1 MLMTVAEFR
10 ETLRSD
16 RAGLVG
22 ALESATGRGG
32 EEERQAWESSLPVLA
47 DALAAPTLGA
57 LHVYFAGH
65 GYLALE
71 YQLPAASSWCDVV
84 LLGRGAAGPSAVIVE
99 LKHWITRGDRPG
111 PAEGLMER
119 GGALVLHPSDQV
131 RGYTE
136 YCRRFHSTVQ
146 DRRADVRGCV
156 LFTRDH
162 FVDRYAE
169 PPNDALARNY
179 PCFTR
184 APHVVRDSWP
194 AYLARSLSSP
204 DEQFAREFVAGR
216 YRQDRG
222 FVRQIGAQ
230 IRDRANSPFELLDH
244 QRRAFALVR
253 ARLEAEVLGRGVPRK
268 QVIVIQ
274 GPPGSGKSVL
284 AARIWS
290 ALVTDERLPE
300 GAAVL
305 TTTSTA
311 QTSNWTKLFQIA
323 SGASAAAGVV
333 KRAAS
338 YVPVTT
344 QTLGRLR
351 RRHGADFASGPAA
364 WRDNV
369 QLLRDWGVK
378 FQDGAGDEQYLVS
391 VVDEAHALINPERP
405 EGRGQFGFAPTFGPL
420 AWHIIRCST
429 VSIFLLDAEQGFRD
443 RENTTLADIRRWAG
457 ELDAEVGEP
466 ISLEGAQF
474 RCAGST
480 DYVAWVEG
488 LLQGRP
494 AEELAALAQ
503 RWRGAFD
510 VRVASTPAALEQE
523 LRGAAARGSTVR
535 LLASY
540 ARKWMTKG
548 AARPHALPAAQQD
561 FHEPYTDDS
570 GERRYWSKVWNFIP
584 QNGSDYTWFI
594 QAPQGSPM
602 HTDPLCEVGC
612 PYAVRGFDF
621 DCIGVLWLDDLVWRG
636 DRWRADPA
644 HVHDTGLDRSV
655 RAAEAEAAPGPANA
669 RLRAA
674 LAQAYR
680 ILLTRGLSAC
690 HLWIE
695 DPETR
700 DHVRACLGLAR
711 MSREPPRSG
720 RAAAP

>member
-1 MLMTVAEFR
+1 MTVSEFR
-10 ETLRSD
+10 EAVRTN
-16 RAGLVG
+16 RAALI
-22 ALESATGRGG
+22 AELESATGRGG

-47 DALAAPTLGA
+47 DALAAPALGA

-65 GYLALE
+65 GYLVLE

-119 GGALVLHPSDQV
+119 GGALVLHPADQV

-146 DRRADVRGCV
+146 DQRADVRGCV
-156 LFTRDH
+156 LFTRDY
-162 FVDRYAE
+162 FVERYAD
-169 PPNDALARNY
+169 PPNDALVRDY
-179 PCFTR
+179 PCFTL
-184 APHVVRDSWP
+184 APHVVRETWP
-194 AYLARSLSSP
+194 AYLARSLNTG
-204 DEQFAREFVAGR
+204 DEQFARAFVAGR

-230 IRDRANSPFELLDH
+230 IRDRANRPFELLDH

-253 ARLEAEVLGRGVPRK
+253 ARLEAEVLGRGAPRK

-290 ALVTDERLPE
+290 ALVTDDRLPD

-323 SGASAAAGVV
+323 GGAKAAGGVV

-351 RRHGADFASGPAA
+351 RKHGAEFASDPVA
-364 WRDNV
+364 WRENV
-369 QLLRDWGVK
+369 QLLRDWGVP
-378 FQDGAGDEQYLVS
+378 FQDGAGNEQYLVS
-391 VVDEAHALINPERP
+391 VVDEAHALINPEHP

-443 RENTTLADIRRWAG
+443 RENTTLADIRHWAE
-457 ELDAEVGEP
+457 ELGAEVGEP

-474 RCAGST
+474 RCAGSA

-488 LLQGRP
+488 LLQGEP
-494 AEELAALAQ
+494 AVELAGLA
-503 RWRGAFD
+503 RKWRQVFD
-510 VRVASTPAALEQE
+510 VQLADTPAALEQR
-523 LRGAAARGSTVR
+523 LRDVAAGSRTVR

-540 ARKWMTKG
+540 AREWKTKG

-561 FHEPYTDDS
+561 FHEPYVDES
-570 GERRYWSKVWNFIP
+570 GTQRYWSKVWNFIP

-594 QAPQGSPM
+594 QAPVGSPM

-621 DCIGVLWLDDLVWRG
+621 DCIGVLWLGDLVWRG
-636 DRWRADPA
+636 GKWQPDPT

-655 RAAEAEAAPGPANA
+655 RAAEAEHAPGPAQEK
-669 RLRAA
+669 LRAA

-680 ILLTRGLSAC
+680 ILLTRGMSGC

-695 DPETR
+695 DAETR
-700 DHVRACLGLAR
+700 AHLRACLGLT
-711 MSREPPRSG
+711 SD
-720 RAAAP
+720 

>member
-1 MLMTVAEFR
+1 MLLTIAEFR
-10 ETLRSD
+10 EAIGSD
-16 RAGLVG
+16 PSRLIDAIQ
-22 ALESATGRGG
+22 SATGRGG
-32 EEERQAWESSLPVLA
+32 DEEREAWESSLPVLA
-47 DALAAPTLGA
+47 DALAAPELGPV
-57 LHVYFAGH
+57 HVYFAGH

-84 LLGRGAAGPSAVIVE
+84 LLGRGTAGPSAVIVE

-119 GGALVLHPSDQV
+119 GGALVLHPADQV

-136 YCRRFHSTVQ
+136 YCRRFHSTVSEQ
-146 DRRADVRGCV
+146 RAEVRGCV

-162 FVDRYAE
+162 PADQYAE
-169 PPNDALARNY
+169 PPNDALVRDY
-179 PCFTR
+179 PCFTV
-184 APHVVRDSWP
+184 APHVVREAWP
-194 AYLARSLSSP
+194 AYLVRHLNAP
-204 DEQFAREFVAGR
+204 DEEFARAFVAGC

-253 ARLEAEVLGRGVPRK
+253 ARLEAEVLGRGAPRR
-268 QVIVIQ
+268 QVIVIE
-274 GPPGSGKSVL
+274 GPPGSGKSAL

-290 ALVTDERLPE
+290 ALVTDDRLPD

-311 QTSNWTKLFQIA
+311 QTSNWSKLFQIA
-323 SGASAAAGVV
+323 GGERAASGVV

-338 YVPVTT
+338 YVPVSTH
-344 QTLGRLR
+344 TLGRLCKKY
-351 RRHGADFASGPAA
+351 GKDFVSDPGA

-369 QLLRDWGVK
+369 QLLRRRGVP

-391 VVDEAHALINPERP
+391 VVDEAHALINPEHP
-405 EGRGQFGFAPTFGPL
+405 EGRGQFGFAPTLGPL

-429 VSIFLLDAEQGFRD
+429 VSIFLLDALQGFRD
-443 RENTTLADIRRWAG
+443 RENTTLADIRRWAA
-457 ELDAEVGEP
+457 ELGAEMGEP
-466 ISLEGAQF
+466 ISLGGAQF

-480 DYVAWVEG
+480 EYVAWVEA
-488 LLQGRP
+488 LLRGAP
-494 AEELAALAQ
+494 AAELADLAK
-503 RWRGAFD
+503 RWRRVFP
-510 VRVASTPAALEQE
+510 VRLADTPAALEQM
-523 LRGAAARGSTVR
+523 LREQAAAGRTVR

-540 ARKWMTKG
+540 AREWKTKG
-548 AARPHALPAAQQD
+548 AARPHALPPAQQD
-561 FHEPYTDDS
+561 FHEPFADAS
-570 GERRYWSKVWNFIP
+570 GKRRYWSKVWNFIP

-602 HTDPLCEVGC
+602 AADPLCEVGC

-621 DCIGVLWLDDLVWRG
+621 DYVGVLWLSDLVWRDG
-636 DRWRADPA
+636 QWRADPT

-655 RAAEAEAAPGPANA
+655 QAAKAEHTPGPAHD
-669 RLRAA
+669 RLQGA

-680 ILLTRGLSAC
+680 ILLTRGLSGC
-690 HLWIE
+690 DLWIE
-695 DPETR
+695 DAETR
-700 DHVRACLGLAR
+700 DHLRTALGYA
-711 MSREPPRSG
+711 SD
-720 RAAAP
+720 

>member
-1 MLMTVAEFR
+1 MLLTVSEFR
-10 ETLRSD
+10 SAIRSD
-16 RAGLVG
+16 RP
-22 ALESATGRGG
+22 ALIAALQAATGRIG
-32 EEERQAWESSLPVLA
+32 EEERQAWESSLPALA
-47 DALAAPTLGA
+47 DALAAPGFGA
-57 LHVYFAGH
+57 FHVYFAGH
-65 GYLALE
+65 GYVALE

-84 LLGRGAAGPSAVIVE
+84 LLGRKPDVPSAVIVE
-99 LKHWITRGDRPG
+99 LKHWLTRGDRPG

-119 GGALVLHPSDQV
+119 GSEIVLHPSDQV

-136 YCRRFHSTVQ
+136 YCRRFHSAIQ
-146 DRRADVRGCV
+146 DHRAEVRGCV
-156 LFTRDH
+156 LFTRDYH
-162 FVDRYAE
+162 ADRYAE
-169 PPNDALARNY
+169 PPNDALVRDY
-179 PCFTR
+179 PCFTM
-184 APHVVRDSWP
+184 APQVVREAWP
-194 AYLARSLSSP
+194 AYLARHLDAP
-204 DEQFAREFVAGR
+204 DENFARAFVAGR

-253 ARLEAEVLGRGVPRK
+253 ARLEANVLGGSAPRK

-311 QTSNWTKLFQIA
+311 QTSNWSKLFQIA
-323 SGASAAAGVV
+323 GGAQAAGGVV

-351 RRHGADFASGPAA
+351 CRHGADFASDPVA

-369 QLLRDWGVK
+369 QLLRDWGVP
-378 FQDGAGDEQYLVS
+378 FQDGARDEQYLVS
-391 VVDEAHALINPERP
+391 VVDEAHALINPEHP

-443 RENTTLADIRRWAG
+443 RENTTLDDIRRWA
-457 ELDAEVGEP
+457 DALGAEMGEP

-474 RCAGST
+474 RCAGSSE
-480 DYVAWVEG
+480 YVAWVEG
-488 LLQGRP
+488 LLQGQP
-494 AEELAALAQ
+494 ASALAARAQ
-503 RWRGAFD
+503 QWRRVFD
-510 VRVASTPAALEQE
+510 FRIAATPAALEAA
-523 LRGAAARGSTVR
+523 LRAKTAGGRTAR

-540 ARKWMTKG
+540 ARRWKTKG

-561 FHEPYTDDS
+561 FHEPYVDES
-570 GERRYWSKVWNFIP
+570 GARRYWSKVWNFIP
-584 QNGSDYTWFI
+584 QNGTDYTWFI
-594 QAPQGSPM
+594 QAPPGSPM
-602 HTDPLCEVGC
+602 HANPLCEVGC

-621 DCIGVLWLDDLVWRG
+621 DYVGVLWLSDLVWRS

-655 RAAEAEAAPGPANA
+655 RAAEGEHPPGPAHE

-680 ILLTRGLSAC
+680 ILLTRGLSGC
-690 HLWIE
+690 YLWIE
-695 DPETR
+695 DAETR
-700 DHVRACLGLAR
+700 EHLRACLDLI
-711 MSREPPRSG
+711 SE
-720 RAAAP
+720 

>member
-1 MLMTVAEFR
+1 MLMTITEFR
-10 ETLRSD
+10 QAVRSN
-16 RAGLVG
+16 RP
-22 ALESATGRGG
+22 ALIAELQSATGRGG
-32 EEERQAWESSLPVLA
+32 DDEREAWGSSLPALA
-47 DALAAPTLGA
+47 DVLAAPALGP
-57 LHVYFAGH
+57 LHLYLGGH

-84 LLGRGAAGPSAVIVE
+84 LLGRGGAKPSVVIVE

-119 GGALVLHPSDQV
+119 AGSIALHPADQV

-146 DRRADVRGCV
+146 DQGADVRGCV
-156 LFTRDH
+156 LFTRDY
-162 FVDRYAE
+162 FAEAYAD
-169 PPNDALARNY
+169 PPNDALVRDY
-179 PCFTR
+179 PCFTLS
-184 APHVVRDSWP
+184 PNVVREAWP
-194 AYLARSLSSP
+194 AYLARTLNAP
-204 DEQFAREFVAGR
+204 DEQFARAFVAGR

-253 ARLEAEVLGRGVPRK
+253 ARLESEVLRRYYPRK

-311 QTSNWTKLFQIA
+311 QTSNWSKLFQVAGDTRAA
-323 SGASAAAGVV
+323 SGVV

-338 YVPVTT
+338 YVPITT
-344 QTLGRLR
+344 QALGRMR
-351 RRHGADFASGPAA
+351 RQHGADFASDASA

-369 QLLRDWGVK
+369 QLLRAWGVP
-378 FQDGAGDEQYLVS
+378 FQDGACDEQYLVS
-391 VVDEAHALINPERP
+391 VIDEAHALINPEHS

-443 RENTTLADIRRWAG
+443 RENIALVDIRRWAA
-457 ELDAEVGEP
+457 ELGADVGES

-480 DYVAWVEG
+480 DYVDWLEG
-488 LLQGRP
+488 LLRGDS
-494 AEELAALAQ
+494 AERLSALAK
-503 RWRGAFD
+503 RWRSVFD
-510 VRVASTPAALEQE
+510 MQLADSPAALEE
-523 LRGAAARGSTVR
+523 RLRARAGEGRTVR

-540 ARKWMTKG
+540 ARNWNTKG

-561 FHEPYTDDS
+561 FHEPYLDS
-570 GERRYWSKVWNFIP
+570 AGTPRHWSKVWNFIP
-584 QNGSDYTWFI
+584 GGTDYTWFV
-594 QAPQGSPM
+594 QTPPGSPM
-602 HTDPLCEVGC
+602 HADQLCEVGC
-612 PYAVRGFDF
+612 PYVVRGFDF
-621 DCIGVLWLDDLVWRG
+621 DTIGVLWLGDLVWRG
-636 DRWRADPA
+636 GQWRADA
-644 HVHDTGLDRSV
+644 THVHDTGLDRSV
-655 RAAEAEAAPGPANA
+655 SAARRERQHGPAHDK
-669 RLRAA
+669 LRAA

-680 ILLTRGLSAC
+680 ILLTRGMSGC

-695 DPETR
+695 DAETR
-700 DHVRACLGLAR
+700 AHLRACLGV
-711 MSREPPRSG
+711 
-720 RAAAP
+720 APN

>member
-1 MLMTVAEFR
+1 MLLTITEFR
-10 ETLRSD
+10 EAVRSY
-16 RAGLVG
+16 RP
-22 ALESATGRGG
+22 ALIAELQSATGRGG
-32 EEERQAWESSLPVLA
+32 DEEREAWESSLPALA
-47 DALAAPTLGA
+47 DVLAAPALGP
-57 LHVYFAGH
+57 LHLYLGGH
-65 GYLALE
+65 PYMALE

-84 LLGRGAAGPSAVIVE
+84 LLGRGPARPSVVIVE

-119 GGALVLHPSDQV
+119 AGAVALHPADQV

-146 DRRADVRGCV
+146 DEGADVRGCV
-156 LFTRDH
+156 LFTRDY
-162 FVDRYAE
+162 FAEAYAE
-169 PPNDALARNY
+169 PPNDALVRDY
-179 PCFTR
+179 PCFTLS
-184 APHVVRDSWP
+184 PQVVREAWP
-194 AYLARSLSSP
+194 AYLARTLNAP
-204 DEQFAREFVAGR
+204 DEQFARAFVAGR

-230 IRDRANSPFELLDH
+230 IRDRTNSPFELLDH
-244 QRRAFALVR
+244 QRRAFAVVR
-253 ARLEAEVLGRGVPRK
+253 ARLESEVLGRGTPRK
-268 QVIVIQ
+268 QVVVIQ

-290 ALVTDERLPE
+290 ALVTDDRLPD

-311 QTSNWTKLFQIA
+311 QTSNWAKLFQVA
-323 SGASAAAGVV
+323 GDARAAGGIV

-338 YVPVTT
+338 YVPLTT

-351 RRHGADFASGPAA
+351 RKHGADFASDATA

-369 QLLRDWGVK
+369 QMLRAWGVP
-378 FQDGAGDEQYLVS
+378 FQDGACDEQYLIS
-391 VVDEAHALINPERP
+391 VVDEAHALINPEHS

-420 AWHIIRCST
+420 VWHIIRSST

-443 RENTTLADIRRWAG
+443 RENTTLADIRRWSE
-457 ELDAEVGEP
+457 ELGAEVGEP

-480 DYVAWVEG
+480 DYVDWVEG
-488 LLQGRP
+488 LLRGES
-494 AEELAALAQ
+494 AEQLSALAQ
-503 RWRGAFD
+503 RWRKMFD
-510 VRVASTPAALEQE
+510 VQLAGTPAALEQQ
-523 LRGAAARGSTVR
+523 LRNCTGNGRTVR

-540 ARKWMTKG
+540 ARKWKTKG
-548 AARPHALPAAQQD
+548 AARPHSLPAAQRD
-561 FHEPYTDDS
+561 FHEPYVDTT
-570 GERRYWSKVWNFIP
+570 GTQRQWSKVWNFVP
-584 QNGSDYTWFI
+584 RGSDYTWFI

-612 PYAVRGFDF
+612 PYVVRGFDF
-621 DCIGVLWLDDLVWRG
+621 DTVGVLWLGDLVWRG
-636 DRWRADPA
+636 GCWHADPA

-655 RAAEAEAAPGPANA
+655 SAARAEPTPGRAHEK
-669 RLRAA
+669 LRTA

-680 ILLTRGLSAC
+680 ILLTRGMSGC

-695 DPETR
+695 DAETR
-700 DHVRACLGLAR
+700 AHLRACLGIA
-711 MSREPPRSG
+711 SD
-720 RAAAP
+720 

>member
-1 MLMTVAEFR
+1 MLLTVSEFR
-10 ETLRSD
+10 ETIRSD
-16 RAGLVG
+16 RSAFIA
-22 ALESATGRGG
+22 ALQTETGRSGD
-32 EEERQAWESSLPVLA
+32 EEREAWESSLPALA
-47 DALAAPTLGA
+47 DVLAAPVLGP
-57 LHVYFAGH
+57 LHLYFAGH

-84 LLGRGAAGPSAVIVE
+84 LLGRRGAGPSAVIVE

-119 GGALVLHPSDQV
+119 GGSIVLHPADQV
-131 RGYTE
+131 RGYAE

-146 DRRADVRGCV
+146 DQRADVRGCV
-156 LFTRDH
+156 LFTRDY

-169 PPNDALARNY
+169 PPNDTLVHAY
-179 PCFTR
+179 PCFTL
-184 APHVVRDSWP
+184 APHVVREAWP
-194 AYLARSLSSP
+194 AYLARHLDTP
-204 DEQFAREFVAGR
+204 DEQFARAFVAGR
-216 YRQDRG
+216 YRQDRS
-222 FVRQIGAQ
+222 FIRQIGAQ

-253 ARLEAEVLGRGVPRK
+253 ARLEAKVLDRGAPRK

-290 ALVTDERLPE
+290 ALVTDDRLPE
-300 GAAVL
+300 GSAVL

-311 QTSNWTKLFQIA
+311 QTSNWSKLFQMAGGARAA
-323 SGASAAAGVV
+323 SGVI

-351 RRHGADFASGPAA
+351 RKHGPEFASDPAA
-364 WRDNV
+364 WRANV
-369 QLLRDWGVK
+369 QLLRDWGVP

-391 VVDEAHALINPERP
+391 VVDEAHALINPEHA
-405 EGRGQFGFAPTFGPL
+405 EGRGQFGFAPTLGPL

-443 RENTTLADIRRWAG
+443 RENTTLADIRRWAEDLG
-457 ELDAEVGEP
+457 AEVGES

-488 LLQGRP
+488 LLSGEP
-494 AEELAALAQ
+494 AAELAALAQ
-503 RWRGAFD
+503 KWRRMFN
-510 VRVASTPAALEQE
+510 VRPVDTPSALEE
-523 LRGAAARGSTVR
+523 GLRDQAAAGRTVR

-540 ARKWMTKG
+540 AREWKTKG

-561 FHEPYTDDS
+561 FHEPYVDAS
-570 GERRYWSKVWNFIP
+570 GKKRYWSRVWNFIP

-594 QAPQGSPM
+594 QAPEGSPM
-602 HTDPLCEVGC
+602 RADPLCEVGC

-621 DCIGVLWLDDLVWRG
+621 DYVGVLWLSDLVWRDG
-636 DRWRADPA
+636 KWRADPA

-655 RAAEAEAAPGPANA
+655 RAAEAERTPGPAHEK
-669 RLRAA
+669 LRAA

-680 ILLTRGLSAC
+680 ILLTRGMSGC
-690 HLWIE
+690 DLWIE
-695 DPETR
+695 DAETR
-700 DHVRACLGLAR
+700 EHVRASLGLA
-711 MSREPPRSG
+711 SD
-720 RAAAP
+720 

>member
-1 MLMTVAEFR
+1 MLLTITEFR
-10 ETLRSD
+10 EAVRSD
-16 RAGLVG
+16 RP
-22 ALESATGRGG
+22 ALIAELQSATGRGG
-32 EEERQAWESSLPVLA
+32 DDEREAWESSLPALA
-47 DALAAPTLGA
+47 DVLAAPALGP
-57 LHVYFAGH
+57 LHLYLGGH

-84 LLGRGAAGPSAVIVE
+84 LLGRGAAKPSVVIVE

-119 GGALVLHPSDQV
+119 AGSIALHPADQV

-146 DRRADVRGCV
+146 DEGADVRGCV
-156 LFTRDH
+156 LFTRDY
-162 FVDRYAE
+162 FAEAYAD
-169 PPNDALARNY
+169 PPNDTLVHDY
-179 PCFTR
+179 PCFTLS
-184 APHVVRDSWP
+184 PNVVREAWP
-194 AYLARSLSSP
+194 TYLARTLKAP
-204 DEQFAREFVAGR
+204 DEQFARAFVAGR

-253 ARLEAEVLGRGVPRK
+253 ARLESEVLGRGSPRK

-311 QTSNWTKLFQIA
+311 QTSNWSKLFQVA
-323 SGASAAAGVV
+323 GDAPAAAGVV

-338 YVPVTT
+338 YVPLTT

-351 RRHGADFASGPAA
+351 RKHGADFASNASA

-369 QLLRDWGVK
+369 QLLRAWDVP

-391 VVDEAHALINPERP
+391 VVDEAHALINPEHS

-443 RENTTLADIRRWAG
+443 RENTTLADIRRWAA
-457 ELDAEVGEP
+457 ELGADVGEP
-466 ISLEGAQF
+466 ISLQGAQF

-480 DYVAWVEG
+480 DYVDWLEG
-488 LLQGRP
+488 LLRGEP
-494 AEELAALAQ
+494 AEQLAALTR

-510 VRVASTPAALEQE
+510 VQLADTPADLEQR
-523 LRGAAARGSTVR
+523 LRDRAGNGRTVR

-540 ARKWMTKG
+540 ARRWNTKG
-548 AARPHALPAAQQD
+548 AARPHAVPAAQQD
-561 FHEPYTDDS
+561 FHEPYMDAAGTQ
-570 GERRYWSKVWNFIP
+570 RRWSKVWNFIP
-584 QNGSDYTWFI
+584 GGTDYTWFI
-594 QAPQGSPM
+594 QAPPGSPM
-602 HTDPLCEVGC
+602 HADPLCEVGC
-612 PYAVRGFDF
+612 PYVVRGFDF
-621 DCIGVLWLDDLVWRG
+621 DTVGVLWLGDLVWRG
-636 DRWRADPA
+636 GQWRADPA

-655 RAAEAEAAPGPANA
+655 SAARAERNPGRAHD

-680 ILLTRGLSAC
+680 ILLTRGISGC

-695 DPETR
+695 DAETR
-700 DHVRACLGLAR
+700 AHLRACLGLA
-711 MSREPPRSG
+711 SH
-720 RAAAP
+720 

>member
-1 MLMTVAEFR
+1 MLLTVSEFR
-10 ETLRSD
+10 SAIRSD
-16 RAGLVG
+16 RP
-22 ALESATGRGG
+22 ALIAALQAATGRSG
-32 EEERQAWESSLPVLA
+32 EEERQAWESSLPALA
-47 DALAAPTLGA
+47 DALAAPGFGA
-57 LHVYFAGH
+57 FHVYFAGH
-65 GYLALE
+65 GYVALE

-84 LLGRGAAGPSAVIVE
+84 LLGRKPDVPSAVIVE
-99 LKHWITRGDRPG
+99 LKHWLTRGDRPG

-119 GGALVLHPSDQV
+119 GSEIVLHPSDQV

-136 YCRRFHSTVQ
+136 YCRRFHSAIQ
-146 DRRADVRGCV
+146 DHRAEVRGCV
-156 LFTRDH
+156 LFTRDYH
-162 FVDRYAE
+162 ADRYAE
-169 PPNDALARNY
+169 PPNDALVRDY
-179 PCFTR
+179 PCFTM
-184 APHVVRDSWP
+184 APQVDREAWP
-194 AYLARSLSSP
+194 AYLARHLDAP
-204 DEQFAREFVAGR
+204 DEKFARAFVAGR

-253 ARLEAEVLGRGVPRK
+253 ARLEANVLGGSAPRK

-311 QTSNWTKLFQIA
+311 QTSNWSKLFQIA
-323 SGASAAAGVV
+323 GGAQAAGGVV

-351 RRHGADFASGPAA
+351 CRHGADFASDPVA

-369 QLLRDWGVK
+369 QLLRDWGVP
-378 FQDGAGDEQYLVS
+378 FQDGARDEQYLVS
-391 VVDEAHALINPERP
+391 VVDEAHALINPEHP

-443 RENTTLADIRRWAG
+443 RENTTLDDIRRWA
-457 ELDAEVGEP
+457 DALGAEMGEP
-466 ISLEGAQF
+466 MSLEGAQF
-474 RCAGST
+474 RCAGSSE
-480 DYVAWVEG
+480 YVAWVEG
-488 LLQGRP
+488 LLQGQP
-494 AEELAALAQ
+494 ASALAARAQ
-503 RWRGAFD
+503 QWRRVFD
-510 VRVASTPAALEQE
+510 FRIAATPAALEAA
-523 LRGAAARGSTVR
+523 LRAKTAGGRTAR

-540 ARKWMTKG
+540 ARRWKTKG

-561 FHEPYTDDS
+561 FHEPYVDES
-570 GERRYWSKVWNFIP
+570 GARRYWSKVWNFIP
-584 QNGSDYTWFI
+584 QNGTDYTWFI
-594 QAPQGSPM
+594 QAPPGSPM
-602 HTDPLCEVGC
+602 HANPLCEVGC

-621 DCIGVLWLDDLVWRG
+621 DYVGVPWLSDLVWRS

-655 RAAEAEAAPGPANA
+655 RAAEGEHPPGPAHE

-680 ILLTRGLSAC
+680 ILLTRGLSGC
-690 HLWIE
+690 YLWIE
-695 DPETR
+695 DAETR
-700 DHVRACLGLAR
+700 EHLRACLDLT
-711 MSREPPRSG
+711 SE
-720 RAAAP
+720 

>member
-1 MLMTVAEFR
+1 MLLTVAEFR
-10 ETLRSD
+10 EAI
-16 RAGLVG
+16 RADP
-22 ALESATGRGG
+22 SAFIAELQSPTGRSGD
-32 EEERQAWESSLPVLA
+32 EEREAWEASLPALA
-47 DALAAPTLGA
+47 EALAAPA
-57 LHVYFAGH
+57 LWPLHLYFGGH
-65 GYLALE
+65 GYVALE

-84 LLGRGAAGPSAVIVE
+84 LLGRRATGPSAVIVE

-119 GGALVLHPSDQV
+119 GGSIVLHPADQV

-146 DRRADVRGCV
+146 EQRAEVRGCV
-156 LFTRDH
+156 LFTRDYS
-162 FVDRYAE
+162 VDRYAD
-169 PPNDALARNY
+169 PPNDTLVREY
-179 PCFTR
+179 PCFTL
-184 APHVVRDSWP
+184 APHVVREAWP
-194 AYLARSLSSP
+194 AYLARHLDAP
-204 DEQFAREFVAGR
+204 DERFARAFVAGR

-222 FVRQIGAQ
+222 FIRQIGAQ

-253 ARLEAEVLGRGVPRK
+253 ARLEAEVLGRDAPRR
-268 QVIVIQ
+268 QVIVIE

-290 ALVTDERLPE
+290 TLVTDDRLPD
-300 GAAVL
+300 GSVVL

-311 QTSNWTKLFQIA
+311 QTSNWSKLFQIA
-323 SGASAAAGVV
+323 GGARAASGVV

-351 RRHGADFASGPAA
+351 KKHGNDFASDPGS
-364 WRDNV
+364 WRANV
-369 QLLRDWGVK
+369 QLLRDWGVP

-391 VVDEAHALINPERP
+391 VVDEAHALINPEHP
-405 EGRGQFGFAPTFGPL
+405 EGRGQFGFAPTLGPL
-420 AWHIIRCST
+420 GWHIIRCST

-443 RENTTLADIRRWAG
+443 RENSTLADIRRWAA
-457 ELDAEVGEP
+457 ELGAEMGEP

-480 DYVAWVEG
+480 DYVDWVEG
-488 LLQGRP
+488 LLRGEP
-494 AEELAALAQ
+494 AAELATLA
-503 RWRGAFD
+503 RKWRRVFS
-510 VRVASTPAALEQE
+510 VRLADTPAALEE
-523 LRGAAARGSTVR
+523 GLREQAAARRTVR

-540 ARKWMTKG
+540 AREWKTKG

-561 FHEPYTDDS
+561 FHEPYVDAS
-570 GERRYWSKVWNFIP
+570 GRKRYWSKVWNFIP

-594 QAPQGSPM
+594 QAPEGSPM
-602 HTDPLCEVGC
+602 AADPLCEVGC

-621 DCIGVLWLDDLVWRG
+621 DYVGVLWLSDLVWRG
-636 DRWRADPA
+636 GQWRAQPA
-644 HVHDTGLDRSV
+644 HVHDTGLGRSV
-655 RAAEAEAAPGPANA
+655 AAARAEHAPGPAHE

-680 ILLTRGLSAC
+680 ILLTRGISGC
-690 HLWIE
+690 NLWIE
-695 DPETR
+695 DAETR
-700 DHVRACLGLAR
+700 EHVRASLGLA
-711 MSREPPRSG
+711 SD
-720 RAAAP
+720 